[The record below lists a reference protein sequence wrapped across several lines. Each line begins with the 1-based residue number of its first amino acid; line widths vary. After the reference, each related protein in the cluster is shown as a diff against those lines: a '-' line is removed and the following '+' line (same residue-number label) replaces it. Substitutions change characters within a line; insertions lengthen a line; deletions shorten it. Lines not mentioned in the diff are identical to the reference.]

1 MGSLLSLPAF
11 MVQVQLVIHI
21 VSYKHDIAEA
31 YFMPGWECHPWH
43 LYAPDR
49 RGRRKEDIRRP
60 MRFFS
65 YVLLVL
71 AVGQVNHGL
80 LPGNSTAVVLPSS
93 YEKAHSDEHAR

>member
-1 MGSLLSLPAF
+1 MGHTF
-11 MVQVQLVIHI
+11 LVHGCIGPKVLGI
-21 VSYKHDIAEA
+21 FQSS
-31 YFMPGWECHPWH
+31 
-43 LYAPDR
+43 DR
-49 RGRRKEDIRRP
+49 KGRRKEDIRRP

-71 AVGQVNHGL
+71 AVSQVNHGL